1 MREAKC
7 YGYGRDAALPQTYYW
22 FIRRCVVRVRGTI
35 SNLTLAGRRS
45 VTSTSALAVFVW
57 LNYHPDPRAGDTLQS
72 VRQVA
77 PGAWLYTTL
86 NSEGGAKVPTVYRY
100 YLRSADGAN
109 VQQLNADFP
118 FLTGGGTKSAI
129 AVDGDAVRVD
139 YSGKV
144 YSIEQHAGRYFMTYS
159 LR

>member
-1 MREAKC
+1 MRA
-7 YGYGRDAALPQTYYW
+7 RTVINAAHWL
-22 FIRRCVVRVRGTI
+22 
-35 SNLTLAGRRS
+35 
-45 VTSTSALAVFVW
+45 STAALAVFVW

-77 PGAWLYTTL
+77 PGAWLYTIQ
-86 NSEGGAKVPTVYRY
+86 NSEGGATVPTVYRY

-118 FLTGGGTKSAI
+118 FLTGGGTISAI